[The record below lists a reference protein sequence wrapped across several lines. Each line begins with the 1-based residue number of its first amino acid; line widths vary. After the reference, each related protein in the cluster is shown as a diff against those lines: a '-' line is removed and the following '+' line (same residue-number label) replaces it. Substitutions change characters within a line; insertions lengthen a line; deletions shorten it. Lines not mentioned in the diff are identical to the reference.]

1 MSPLFQFEGSLH
13 ATVASMPAVFDLRAF
28 GRGYTNQVSRGR
40 NCRTLNL
47 ASMRNPDTKYSV
59 YIRRRVNGEM
69 GRRSENAR
77 IGRLGHSVRPSLA
90 CIQLVAH
97 VVDEAIS
104 KPLDI
109 LTETAK
115 KIVRREPAV
124 AELLHRRT

>member
-13 ATVASMPAVFDLRAF
+13 ATVASMAAVFDLRAF
-28 GRGYTNQVSRGR
+28 ERGYTNQVSRDR

-47 ASMRNPDTKYSV
+47 ASMRNLDTKYSV
-59 YIRRRVNGEM
+59 YICRRVNGEM
-69 GRRSENAR
+69 GRRSENAG
-77 IGRLGHSVRPSLA
+77 IGRLGHSVRPSPA